1 MEFLTKLFQDGLQ
14 YRTINTY
21 RSAISKNHALI
32 DSVQVG
38 KHPFIIK
45 HMRAIFNKRVPMSK
59 YQFSWNVDTV
69 LPEISSWGTND
80 DLDIKFLS
88 WKLTMLLALASA
100 GRASEL
106 NSLNCKFMKQQGSFI
121 HFELPIHTK
130 TCRPGSD
137 NRNLSFDSYKDDP
150 NLCVVFCINHYI
162 NRTQSW
168 REINDKIDR
177 SWLILS
183 MVKPHYPITT
193 SLVARWLKQTITQSG
208 ISIPLQV
215 IPLA

>member
-130 TCRPGSD
+130 PCRPGSD
-137 NRNLSFDSYKDDP
+137 NRKLSFDSYKDDP